1 MSGCGY
7 KAVAQFFIE
16 TKEIIHSVA
25 CSTRTDPSKR
35 DYIALSDCFLG
46 AYLLILGSS
55 VYYISHER
63 WQQLGHMVD
72 TRSVCTIGSTRPS
85 GLAGLAC
92 LVYPLSRYRVYNI
105 EYAKLMCSRCFL
117 EVCVDLLDKDGFGLG
132 SRPHVS
138 MGCVQLVGRDLLVQ
152 LTCTLALQSAV
163 RLVILD
169 PVTPGAL
176 SASIDWSIVSSSA
189 TQDDI
194 SAKCALPPAYCERV
208 QCSCKGMIVIQARDN
223 SMEV

>member
-1 MSGCGY
+1 
-7 KAVAQFFIE
+7 
-16 TKEIIHSVA
+16 
-25 CSTRTDPSKR
+25 
-35 DYIALSDCFLG
+35 
-46 AYLLILGSS
+46 
-55 VYYISHER
+55 
-63 WQQLGHMVD
+63 MVD
-72 TRSVCTIGSTRPS
+72 TGSVCTIGSTRPS

-138 MGCVQLVGRDLLVQ
+138 MGGWVQLVRMDLLVQ

-176 SASIDWSIVSSSA
+176 STSIDWSIVSSSA

-194 SAKCALPPAYCERV
+194 SAKYALSPAYCERV
-208 QCSCKGMIVIQARDN
+208 QCSCKGMISYSDARQFN
-223 SMEV
+223 VGVTMMVVVCV